1 MSQLPNT
8 SAPPWPGDTPA
19 GRFAS
24 TIRTDSSD
32 GCTVALLG
40 LPDDTGVRLN
50 NGRTG
55 AAGGPKAFRA
65 ALARYGIADSAGGY
79 LPLVF
84 DAGDVMPTG
93 SLEKT
98 HERVTEA
105 TTALLDRGLFPI
117 AIGGG
122 HDLTYPFVRAV
133 AAKHPQLA
141 GIYFDAHLDVRET
154 PGSGMPFR
162 RLVEDCGVSALHL
175 HGFRPLV
182 NSLEHLDW
190 FRAHGG
196 RIHADGS
203 PVRLPVGASLLATRR
218 RTVASK
224 LAPTKKQPTA
234 ESLFVS
240 FDLDVLDAAHAP
252 GVSALNPAG
261 WNVREAEAWG
271 PRLWHRRARA
281 LLRPHGTQP
290 GPRPRR
296 PHGARRGPSVPD
308 LPARFRLAVRE
319 APSPNIQTPVKQQTR
334 QKLQPLAPNRSL
346 MIKNWEFSGAWMLE
360 LGA

>member
-8 SAPPWPGDTPA
+8 SAPPWPGDAPT

-24 TIRTDSSD
+24 TIRTGTPD

-65 ALARYGIADSAGGY
+65 ALARYGAVDPATGP

-98 HERVTEA
+98 HERVTET

-122 HDLTYPFVRAV
+122 HDLTFPFVRAV
-133 AAKHPQLA
+133 AARHPRLA

-154 PGSGMPFR
+154 AGSGMAFR
-162 RLVEDCGVSALHL
+162 RLVEDCGVGALHL

-182 NSLEHLDW
+182 NSQDHLDW

-196 RIHADGS
+196 RTHLDGTK
-203 PVRLPVGASLLATRR
+203 PALPKA
-218 RTVASK
+218 K
-224 LAPTKKQPTA
+224 D
-234 ESLFVS
+234 LFAS

-252 GVSALNPAG
+252 GVSAMNPAG
-261 WNVREAEAWG
+261 WTMSEAEAWVRACG
-271 PRLWHRRARA
+271 SDPRVRCFDLMELNPAHDPDGRTARVA
-281 LLRPHGTQP
+281 AHLFLT
-290 GPRPRR
+290 
-296 PHGARRGPSVPD
+296 
-308 LPARFRLAVRE
+308 F
-319 APSPNIQTPVKQQTR
+319 
-334 QKLQPLAPNRSL
+334 LQGFASRT
-346 MIKNWEFSGAWMLE
+346 
-360 LGA
+360 

>member
-24 TIRTDSSD
+24 TIRTDSAA
-32 GCTVALLG
+32 GCTIALLG
-40 LPDDTGVRLN
+40 LPDDMGVRLN

-65 ALARYGIADSAGGY
+65 ALSRYGVADSAAGY

-133 AAKHPQLA
+133 AAKYPKLA
-141 GIYFDAHLDVRET
+141 GVYFDAHLDVRET
-154 PGSGMPFR
+154 VGSGMPFR

-196 RIHADGS
+196 RTHPENAR
-203 PVRLPVGASLLATRR
+203 VALPKA
-218 RTVASK
+218 K
-224 LAPTKKQPTA
+224 N
-234 ESLFVS
+234 LFVS

-261 WNVREAEAWG
+261 WNVREAEAWV
-271 PRLWHRRARA
+271 RAC
-281 LLRPHGTQP
+281 
-290 GPRPRR
+290 
-296 PHGARRGPSVPD
+296 GADKRVRSFDLMELNPAHDPD
-308 LPARFRLAVRE
+308 GRTARVAAHLFL
-319 APSPNIQTPVKQQTR
+319 TF
-334 QKLQPLAPNRSL
+334 LQGFAQR
-346 MIKNWEFSGAWMLE
+346 
-360 LGA
+360 

>member
-65 ALARYGIADSAGGY
+65 ALARYGVADSAAGY

-93 SLEKT
+93 SLDKT

-133 AAKHPQLA
+133 AAKYPKLA
-141 GIYFDAHLDVRET
+141 GVYFDAHLDVRET
-154 PGSGMPFR
+154 AGSGMPFR
-162 RLVEDCGVSALHL
+162 RLVEDCGISALHL

-196 RIHADGS
+196 RTHPENAK
-203 PVRLPVGASLLATRR
+203 VALPKA
-218 RTVASK
+218 K
-224 LAPTKKQPTA
+224 N
-234 ESLFVS
+234 LFVS

-261 WNVREAEAWG
+261 WNVREAETWVRACG
-271 PRLWHRRARA
+271 ADPRVRCFDLMELNPAHDPDGRTARVA
-281 LLRPHGTQP
+281 AHLLLT
-290 GPRPRR
+290 
-296 PHGARRGPSVPD
+296 
-308 LPARFRLAVRE
+308 F
-319 APSPNIQTPVKQQTR
+319 
-334 QKLQPLAPNRSL
+334 LQGFAQR
-346 MIKNWEFSGAWMLE
+346 
-360 LGA
+360 